1 MIKEVEVAKENVVM
15 RAGRCALTLL
25 PHLGGKIASI
35 RIGDQEMLQAPLAA
49 YAGRTRSMR
58 FDAGDASGWDEC
70 LPSVA
75 ACVVQTEAGEASIPD
90 HGDLWRVQWRESP
103 AIESEEMTS
112 RGQDLSSGARIA
124 LCGACFSLPLA
135 LERTIQLTESPVGY
149 KLGLDYRLK
158 NTGASPAPWSWAAHP
173 LFAAEAGDRI
183 VLPGSISQLRLEG
196 SGGNRLGNKG
206 DMVSWPVA
214 ALGDRSQTDRNQ
226 TDGNRTD
233 LSLAEAADSNIGD
246 KLFAGP
252 LRAAENWCAL
262 ERPRAGV
269 RIRVSFDPG
278 AIPYLGMWICYGGWP
293 DGPGPKQACVAL
305 EPTTAPVDSLAE
317 TGPWSR
323 VLAAGASFSWRMEV
337 EFQSM
342 ECVDRYA

>member
-1 MIKEVEVAKENVVM
+1 MIEEVEVAKENVVM

-35 RIGDQEMLQAPLAA
+35 RIGDQQMLQAPLAA
-49 YAGRTRSMR
+49 YRARSRSMR

-90 HGDLWRVQWRESP
+90 HGDLWRVPWREIP
-103 AIESEEMTS
+103 GIGSEICDQ
-112 RGQDLSSGARIA
+112 GPDKSSGARIA

-135 LERTIQLTESPVGY
+135 IERTIRLAESPGGY
-149 KLGLDYRLK
+149 KLRLDYALR
-158 NTGASPAPWSWAAHP
+158 NTGASPTPWSWAAHP
-173 LFAAEAGDRI
+173 LFVAEAGDRI
-183 VLPGSISQLRLEG
+183 VLPDSISQLRLEG
-196 SGGNRLGNKG
+196 SGGHRLGNKG

-214 ALGDRSQTDRNQ
+214 ALGDRSQ
-226 TDGNRTD
+226 TD

-262 ERPRAGV
+262 ERPRTGM
-269 RIRVSFDPG
+269 RIKVSFDPG
-278 AIPYLGMWICYGGWP
+278 AIPYLGIWICYGGWP

-323 VLAAGASFSWRMEV
+323 ALAAGGSFSWSMKV

-342 ECVDRYA
+342 EYVDRYA

>member
-35 RIGDQEMLQAPLAA
+35 KIGDQEMLQSPLAA
-49 YAGRTRSMR
+49 YASRTPSMR

-75 ACVVQTEAGEASIPD
+75 ACVVQTEAGAASIPD
-90 HGDLWRVQWRESP
+90 HGDLWRVEW
-103 AIESEEMTS
+103 SEIRRNGSEITDQ
-112 RGQDLSSGARIA
+112 GPDKSSGARMT

-135 LERTIQLTESPVGY
+135 MERTIRLAESPSGY
-149 KLGLDYRLK
+149 KLRLNYTLK
-158 NTGASPAPWSWAAHP
+158 NTGASPTPWSWAAHP
-173 LFAAEAGDRI
+173 LFVAEAGDRI
-183 VLPGSISQLRLEG
+183 VLPDSISELRLEG
-196 SGGNRLGNKG
+196 SGGHRLGNKG

-214 ALGDRSQTDRNQ
+214 ALGDRS
-226 TDGNRTD
+226 RTD
-233 LSLAEAADSNIGD
+233 LSLAQAADSSIGD

-262 ERPRAGV
+262 ERPRAGI
-269 RIRVSFDPG
+269 RIKVSFDPG

-323 VLAAGASFSWRMEV
+323 ALAAGGSFSWSMKV

-342 ECVDRYA
+342 EYVDRYA

>member
-1 MIKEVEVAKENVVM
+1 MIKEAEVVKENVIM

-35 RIGDQEMLQAPLAA
+35 KIGEQEMLQSPLAG
-49 YAGRTRSMR
+49 YASRTHSMR

-75 ACVVQTEAGEASIPD
+75 ACVVQTEAGAASIPD
-90 HGDLWRVQWRESP
+90 HGDLWRVEW
-103 AIESEEMTS
+103 SEIPRKGPELTNQ
-112 RGQDLSSGARIA
+112 GLDQGSGARMT
-124 LCGACFSLPLA
+124 LLGACFSLPLTM
-135 LERTIQLTESPVGY
+135 ERTIQLAESPSGY
-149 KLGLDYRLK
+149 KLRLDYALR
-158 NTGASPAPWSWAAHP
+158 NTGASPTPWSWAAHP
-173 LFAAEAGDRI
+173 LFVAEAGDRI
-183 VLPGSISQLRLEG
+183 VLPDSIRELRLEG

-214 ALGDRSQTDRNQ
+214 ALGDRS
-226 TDGNRTD
+226 RTD
-233 LSLAEAADSNIGD
+233 LSLAQAADSNIGE

-262 ERPRAGV
+262 ERPRAGL
-269 RIRVSFDPG
+269 RIKVSFDPG

-323 VLAAGASFSWRMEV
+323 ALAAGGSFSWSMEV

>member
-1 MIKEVEVAKENVVM
+1 MSNEVEVAKENVVM
-15 RAGRCALTLL
+15 RAGRCTLTLL

-35 RIGDQEMLQAPLAA
+35 KIGEQEMLQSPLAA
-49 YAGRTRSMR
+49 YRSRTPSMR

-75 ACVVQTEAGEASIPD
+75 ACVVQTEAGPASIPD
-90 HGDLWRVQWRESP
+90 HGDLWRVEW
-103 AIESEEMTS
+103 SEIRRKGSEVTDQ
-112 RGQDLSSGARIA
+112 GPDKSSGGRMT
-124 LCGACFSLPLA
+124 LCGACFSLPLTI
-135 LERTIQLTESPVGY
+135 ERTIQLAESPSGY
-149 KLGLDYRLK
+149 KLRLDYRLK
-158 NTGASPAPWSWAAHP
+158 NTGALPTPWSWAAHP
-173 LFAAEAGDRI
+173 LFVAEAGDRI
-183 VLPGSISQLRLEG
+183 VLPDSISELRLEG
-196 SGGNRLGNKG
+196 SGGNRLGNRG
-206 DMVSWPVA
+206 DRVSWPVA
-214 ALGDRSQTDRNQ
+214 ALGDRS
-226 TDGNRTD
+226 RTD
-233 LSLAEAADSNIGD
+233 LSRAQAADANIGD

-252 LRAAENWCAL
+252 LRATENWCTL
-262 ERPRAGV
+262 ERPRAGM
-269 RIRVSFDPG
+269 RIKVSFDPG

-323 VLAAGASFSWRMEV
+323 VLAAGGSFSWSIEV